1 MSWREEFRIWSCRAA
16 CCQLARVGGFRGKGE
31 KLQRERGI
39 GFFVYLSGRSTLNK
53 ITNGQ

>member
-16 CCQLARVGGFRGKGE
+16 CCQLAQVRGFRGKSE

-39 GFFVYLSGRSTLNK
+39 GFFVYLSGRSRLNK